1 MSSEELLRKTIE
13 DKGLTLSYI
22 SEVTGIP
29 VDRLNVI
36 MNDVSKAVGVEI
48 QTLST
53 ALEMPNNLRRVV
65 WFNRDLP
72 LY

>member
-53 ALEMPNNLRRVV
+53 ALEMPNNLRRNV

-72 LY
+72 LD

>member
-1 MSSEELLRKTIE
+1 MNSEELLQKTIE
-13 DKGLTLSYI
+13 GKEWSLPYI
-22 SEVTGIP
+22 SEITGIP

-36 MNDVSKAVGVEI
+36 LKDVSKAVGVEI

-53 ALEMPNNLRRVV
+53 ALEMSNNLRRNI

-72 LY
+72 LD

>member
-13 DKGLTLSYI
+13 DKGLSLSYI
-22 SEVTGIP
+22 SEVTGISIK
-29 VDRLNVI
+29 RLEI
-36 MNDVSKAVGVEI
+36 ITNDVSKAVGVEI

-53 ALEMPNNLRRVV
+53 ALEMPNNLRRNI

-72 LY
+72 LD

>member
-65 WFNRDLP
+65 WFNRDIP
-72 LY
+72 LD